1 MYYLDTSAF
10 LKLYIR
16 EAGST
21 SVQNYLTQQE
31 DPLPLSEILEME
43 FTNALRLKVFWGDI
57 SQEQASEQLALF
69 EKRKKRGFY
78 YYPVVHRSEL
88 MATFRELS
96 ESTAKLGCRTL
107 DVLHVAYARI
117 YGAENFVTFDAKQK
131 KMALKSGFNVPELD

>member
-1 MYYLDTSAF
+1 M
-10 LKLYIR
+10 
-16 EAGST
+16 
-21 SVQNYLTQQE
+21 
-31 DPLPLSEILEME
+31 SEILEME